1 MQKMLE
7 NKLGLKENS
16 HKKLA
21 WVVFDDILN
30 KLLVVYDKQKHPDF
44 HKRRDIYNF
53 LKEGSLPDNV
63 RNKQEAIIFLKG
75 YLETLLYNDRD
86 LYREFLIEIDRAYPK
101 NK

>member
-1 MQKMLE
+1 
-7 NKLGLKENS
+7 
-16 HKKLA
+16 
-21 WVVFDDILN
+21 
-30 KLLVVYDKQKHPDF
+30 
-44 HKRRDIYNF
+44 
-53 LKEGSLPDNV
+53 LPDNV